1 MTNHSI
7 VQVITDDEI
16 IYLIINAHISS
27 ILKLIRKVGVCIFN
41 SYKNYSQK
49 VRWGYV
55 HIRDFNHK

>member
-1 MTNHSI
+1 MTNHST

-16 IYLIINAHISS
+16 IYLTINAHISS
-27 ILKLIRKVGVCIFN
+27 ILKLIRKVEVYIFN

-49 VRWGYV
+49 VRWEYV